1 MKSFS
6 ILIILAIF
14 LIIPAVYAQ
23 VQYPIQELGNCTSQ
37 QDCEKYC
44 DNIQNSES
52 CINFAEK
59 EGMMTKEEID
69 EARKV
74 LPYLKSGETPG
85 KCSSKKT
92 CDEYCNKDENFQ
104 ECITFAEKAGLITG
118 EELAMVKKT
127 GGKGPGGCK
136 SKETCDAFCNDEANI
151 EICVDFAVQNGMMDA
166 KDAEMV
172 KKTGGKG
179 PGNCKS
185 KEECDAFCNNPDNQE
200 TCTNFAIEHNLLSG
214 EELKKLKKGQ
224 EFMNS
229 EEGKCMM
236 QCLKESGV
244 DSRACGE
251 NGAGP
256 EACKTCGDKCFPHDE
271 NSGNCLSQEEWE
283 QKNQA
288 CKSQCEDCYLED
300 IKGTSENGQECV
312 VDERCVQGDFQQQNQ
327 EGQSGSC
334 GDCASQ
340 CESRPG
346 QRLRGTDCINNQC
359 QCFYEDEQ
367 QEQGQSGEGQQGEQ
381 NNQEQ
386 IQQSPQQ
393 PQEQQ
398 QESSPPA
405 ESSGDSG
412 GEQVTGT
419 GMVIMK
425 LNSNGIIARLIEYAR
440 GLF

>member
-85 KCSSKKT
+85 RCSSKKT

-118 EELAMVKKT
+118 EELAMVKKTGGKGPGGCKGKKQCDSFCEDEANIEICVDFAVQNGMMDAKDAEMVKKT

-179 PGNCKS
+179 PGGCKS
-185 KEECDAFCNNPDNQE
+185 KETCDAFCNNPDNQE

-340 CESRPG
+340 CERRPG

-359 QCFYEDEQ
+359 Q
-367 QEQGQSGEGQQGEQ
+367 
-381 NNQEQ
+381 
-386 IQQSPQQ
+386 
-393 PQEQQ
+393 
-398 QESSPPA
+398 
-405 ESSGDSG
+405 
-412 GEQVTGT
+412 
-419 GMVIMK
+419 
-425 LNSNGIIARLIEYAR
+425 
-440 GLF
+440 